1 METLEI
7 KKVADALKQ
16 AQIAIDAICEVMEDE
31 ENKYHAT
38 ICIEIKGANEDDYEK
53 ISELSGVQIHYQS
66 NNHLSSKKIGFDTNS
81 ELNRHWF
88 CLEVAFEILCKLIPD
103 YELIITKHRA

>member
-7 KKVADALKQ
+7 EKVADALKQ
-16 AQIAIDAICEVMEDE
+16 AQIAIDAICKVMEDE
-31 ENKYHAT
+31 GNKDHAE
-38 ICIEIKGANEDDYEK
+38 IKIKIKGADDEDYKK

-66 NNHLSSKKIGFDTNS
+66 NNHLSSKKIGFDTKS